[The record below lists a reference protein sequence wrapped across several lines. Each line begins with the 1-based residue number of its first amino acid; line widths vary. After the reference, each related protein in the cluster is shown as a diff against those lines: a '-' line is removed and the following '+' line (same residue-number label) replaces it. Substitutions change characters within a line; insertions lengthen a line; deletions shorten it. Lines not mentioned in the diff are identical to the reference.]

1 MNLDPCP
8 PAQAERVLEGESLR
22 AGAAL
27 AAPGYGNK
35 LARSD
40 YGAPSLPQWCVWV
53 QPAAGMEADRWERR
67 WLQGVEAA
75 LASWAK
81 FLPVVRVED
90 PRRAHVRVERRRPPL
105 RQLAGGWRA
114 SNGRSLLQVL
124 EVKRADRTLLEPRVT
139 VLVSPELRASSL
151 RATALHELGHA
162 FGLWGHSD
170 NPADAMAPVQG
181 ASPVL
186 EPSADD
192 RLTLEW
198 IRRQPTGFGQPPPPE
213 PPVDDA

>member
-1 MNLDPCP
+1 MPKIKNDVYE
-8 PAQAERVLEGESLR
+8 AE
-22 AGAAL
+22 
-27 AAPGYGNK
+27 
-35 LARSD
+35 LAR
-40 YGAPSLPQWCVWV
+40 LQIELVKMQEWV
-53 QPAAGMEADRWERR
+53 KETGHKVAIIFEGRDAAGMEADRWERR
-67 WLQGVEAA
+67 WLQGMDAA

-81 FLPVVRVED
+81 LLPIVRVED
-90 PRRAHVRVERRRPPL
+90 PQRAHVRVERRRPPL
-105 RQLAGGWRA
+105 RQLPGGWRA

-124 EVKRADRTLLEPRVT
+124 EVTRAGRTLLEPRVT
-139 VLVSPELRASSL
+139 VLVSPGLRASSL

-181 ASPVL
+181 SSPVL

-198 IRRQPTGFGQPPPPE
+198 IRRQPTGFGQPPPSK

>member
-8 PAQAERVLEGESLR
+8 PAQAERILDGESLR
-22 AGAAL
+22 AGAAA

-40 YGAPSLPQWCVWV
+40 FGTPSLPRWCVWV
-53 QPAAGMEADRWERR
+53 QPSAAGDADRWERR
-67 WLQGVEAA
+67 WLQGVNAA
-75 LASWAK
+75 LDSWAK
-81 FLPVVRVED
+81 LLPIVRVDE

-105 RQLAGGWRA
+105 RQLSEGWRA

-124 EVKRADRTLLEPRVT
+124 EVKRADRSLLEPRVT
-139 VLVSPELRASSL
+139 VLVSPELRALAL
-151 RATALHELGHA
+151 REKALHERGHA
-162 FGLWGHSD
+162 VGLGGQSD

-186 EPSADD
+186 EPSEDD

-198 IRRQPTGFGQPPPPE
+198 IRRQPTGFGQPLPPE
-213 PPVDDA
+213 ARADDA

>member
-22 AGAAL
+22 AGAA
-27 AAPGYGNK
+27 ASAPGYGNK
-35 LARSD
+35 LARSH
-40 YGAPSLPQWCVWV
+40 YGAPSLPRWCVWV
-53 QPAAGMEADRWERR
+53 QPAAGIEADRWERR
-67 WLQGVEAA
+67 WLQGVDAA

-81 FLPVVRVED
+81 LLPVVRVED

-105 RQLAGGWRA
+105 RQLSGGWRA

-198 IRRQPTGFGQPPPPE
+198 IRRQPTGFGQPLPPQPQSG
-213 PPVDDA
+213 DA